1 MKIIRPE
8 QKEQFER
15 QKELNIQAYRRL
27 KEGLVENY
35 GNRYVVFAKGTL
47 IATADSFEEA
57 CRKREALAPDALH
70 FLAFPTTS
78 EPMLE
83 RIRLG

>member
-1 MKIIRPE
+1 M
-8 QKEQFER
+8 
-15 QKELNIQAYRRL
+15 
-27 KEGLVENY
+27 ENY
-35 GNRYVVFAKGTL
+35 GNRYVVFAKGAL

-83 RIRLG
+83 RIRLRCQKDALSGGLFKESSG